1 MAEVATTILDE
12 QEVTAAVLNDI
23 AIDLGATSFNYFGTE
38 KFGARELNEITKALV
53 NPGILLTDNS
63 CKPSFADGILTIA
76 TGTIIFDSGAKIKI
90 KSPVQL
96 SVSNGTYIYAL
107 NNTTLNEG
115 EIIVS
120 SLAPSGDSVM
130 IAQIS
135 QTGELIDE
143 RKMAKAKVQ
152 LPTEAD
158 SYSFVDTVNVTSGV
172 PDHDTVKIPITGVS
186 KIYIKRDYR
195 YQEGTDK
202 YSETALAE
210 YNLKTRKMIGGH
222 RIGKITKTNEMIFQ
236 IDISKLI
243 LKDNVGVAT
252 KYLYVH
258 CSEINGEYATFKYTS
273 DMTASFSV
281 DVEYTVYGG
290 E

>member
-12 QEVTAAVLNDI
+12 QEVTAAVLNEI

-120 SLAPSGDSVM
+120 PSAPSGDSVM

-135 QTGELIDE
+135 QTGELIDK

-158 SYSFVDTVNVTSGV
+158 SYSFVDTVNMVSGV
-172 PDHDTVKIPITGVS
+172 IDHNTVKIPITGVS

-195 YQEGTDK
+195 YKENKTAS
-202 YSETALAE
+202 SETSLAE
-210 YNLKTRKMIGGH
+210 YNPKTGNMIGGH
-222 RIGKITKTNEMIFQ
+222 CLGWIEAPRTIHFGV
-236 IDISKLI
+236 DISKLPLI
-243 LKDNVGVAT
+243 YGESAAENLH
-252 KYLYVH
+252 VH
-258 CSEINGEYATFKYTS
+258 CSANDGEYVTFKYTS
-273 DMTASFSV
+273 ESTASFSV
-281 DVEYTVYGG
+281 DIEYTVYGG